1 MINQTVSRRSKNL
14 AILALM
20 LALTVFFCFY
30 PIVFP
35 GGVTLAFMIF
45 PLLIVAQGYDIK
57 MTAILAFMMALVN
70 QIAWYTTK
78 AGHVMAP
85 IWQNPLV
92 CMVPRIAIGI
102 VSYYLGYGLRKL
114 FMHPVYCTDASGAKI
129 LTNKKELDAKDFAIS
144 AASTAVGVFTNT
156 ALCGLFAIICYN
168 GKVLSDNTMVTIEF
182 ILAWFSINF
191 VIEIITFSALV
202 PPIIMA
208 LRKAGLIPSY
218 VTGKTYNAAGNEI
231 SESAEAS
238 EAQSVKDGGFVEE
251 SEESSDV
258 KTSGNSE
265 DGK

>member
-231 SESAEAS
+231 SESAEACD
-238 EAQSVKDGGFVEE
+238 AQSVKDGGFVEE

>member
-1 MINQTVSRRSKNL
+1 MNNVHHSTRRSKNL

-20 LALTVFFCFY
+20 LALTIFFCFY

-35 GGVTLAFMIF
+35 GGVTLALMIF

-57 MTAILAFMMALVN
+57 MTSILAVMMALVN

-102 VSYYLGYGLRKL
+102 VSYYMGKGLRKL
-114 FMHPVYCTDASGAKI
+114 FLHPVYCTDASGARI
-129 LTNKKELDAKDFAIS
+129 LTNKKEIEAKDFAIS

-182 ILAWFSINF
+182 ILTWFSINF
-191 VIEIITFSALV
+191 VIEIISFSALI
-202 PPIIMA
+202 PPIVMA
-208 LRKAGLIPSY
+208 LRKAKLIPPP
-218 VTGKTYNAAGNEI
+218 VTGRAYNADG
-231 SESAEAS
+231 AEENKA
-238 EAQSVKDGGFVEE
+238 EDTINVQAVDKTQEEEVK
-251 SEESSDV
+251 
-258 KTSGNSE
+258 NL
-265 DGK
+265 

>member
-1 MINQTVSRRSKNL
+1 MNNQISGRRSKNL

-20 LALTVFFCFY
+20 LALTIFFCFY

-102 VSYYLGYGLRKL
+102 VSYYMGLGLRKL
-114 FMHPVYCTDASGAKI
+114 FLHPVYCTDASGAKI
-129 LTNKKELDAKDFAIS
+129 LNNKKELDAKDYAIS
-144 AASTAVGVFTNT
+144 AASTALGVFTNT

-168 GKVLSDNTMVTIEF
+168 GKVLSDNTMITIEF

-191 VIEIITFSALV
+191 VIEIIAFSALV

-208 LRKAGLIPSY
+208 LRKANLIPSA
-218 VTGKTYNAAGNEI
+218 VTGRIYDGSGRDRFFVQQNAQIA
-231 SESAEAS
+231 
-238 EAQSVKDGGFVEE
+238 VEQE
-251 SEESSDV
+251 REDV
-258 KTSGNSE
+258 TKSLQN
-265 DGK
+265 

>member
-1 MINQTVSRRSKNL
+1 MINQNSARRSKNHDKL
-14 AILALM
+14 AMM
-20 LALTVFFCFY
+20 LDLTIFICFY

-78 AGHVMAP
+78 AGLVKAP
-85 IWQNPLV
+85 IWQNPHE
-92 CMVPRIAIGI
+92 CMVPRIAIGL
-102 VSYYLGYGLRKL
+102 VSYYMGLGLRKL
-114 FMHPVYCTDASGAKI
+114 FLHPVYCTDASGAKI
-129 LTNKKELDAKDFAIS
+129 LTNKKELEAKDFAIC

-191 VIEIITFSALV
+191 VIEIIAFSALV

-208 LRKAGLIPSY
+208 LRKAQLIPPA
-218 VTGKTYNAAGNEI
+218 VTGRAYDAAGE
-231 SESAEAS
+231 SENSS
-238 EAQSVKDGGFVEE
+238 QHEAQQTDNTQNEDDLAKNLKD
-251 SEESSDV
+251 
-258 KTSGNSE
+258 
-265 DGK
+265 

>member
-1 MINQTVSRRSKNL
+1 MINQTKSRRSKNI
-14 AILALM
+14 AVLALM

-35 GGVTLAFMIF
+35 GGVTLAFMIL

-57 MTAILAFMMALVN
+57 MTAVLAVMMALVN

-102 VSYYLGYGLRKL
+102 VSYYMGLGLRKL
-114 FMHPVYCTDASGAKI
+114 FLHPVYCTDASGARI
-129 LTNKKELDAKDFAIS
+129 LTNKKELDAKDFAIA
-144 AASTAVGVFTNT
+144 AASTAIGVFTNT

-182 ILAWFSINF
+182 ILTWFSINF
-191 VIEIITFSALV
+191 LIEIIAFSALV

-208 LRKAGLIPSY
+208 LRKARLIPPA
-218 VTGKTYNAAGNEI
+218 VTGRVYDGSGITETVAENEVRTENTLTENDKTELTKNL
-231 SESAEAS
+231 
-238 EAQSVKDGGFVEE
+238 KD
-251 SEESSDV
+251 
-258 KTSGNSE
+258 
-265 DGK
+265 

>member
-57 MTAILAFMMALVN
+57 MTVILAFMMALVN

-238 EAQSVKDGGFVEE
+238 DAQSVKDGGFVEE